1 MTAWMK
7 CVVVPPPTLASLWG
21 RGLSIAGLREL
32 WFILI
37 IPIPSSWW
45 QGGSER
51 SYCRLY
57 SVTKLRGHRH
67 SSRRMGGGGTKMTPP
82 RRLGKGRAGSSEEGR
97 SHLEG
102 LHVIY
107 RGVNFCNAPWL
118 IRTYDVARGRRCQP
132 LAVRTPKSPSAAPLP
147 RCKMLASGVLN
158 SYALDIY

>member
-1 MTAWMK
+1 
-7 CVVVPPPTLASLWG
+7 
-21 RGLSIAGLREL
+21 
-32 WFILI
+32 
-37 IPIPSSWW
+37 
-45 QGGSER
+45 
-51 SYCRLY
+51 
-57 SVTKLRGHRH
+57 
-67 SSRRMGGGGTKMTPP
+67 MTPL

-147 RCKMLASGVLN
+147 RCKMLASDVLN